1 MLRGWDTNRQQD
13 AWDYTF
19 SSQEQNETM
28 ASSGGVL
35 REWSSAP
42 EVHDRHEEKV
52 EIEEEIG
59 VDPLASPSGSVN
71 SGWSMPHAVL
81 PDVDSIP
88 APLADVPMNGNNN
101 YTASDSGSESPLQM
115 SPPNLRTIDSAFSH
129 GDVEAC
135 SPSTP
140 FSDYD
145 GNNMN
150 SEKRSSIR
158 QTLRNKLDEV
168 RTNPAAKF
176 KIMVGV
182 SIFVVTICIIAIAA
196 TASSDNRPAQNNGV
210 APTKGTG
217 IDTTLGAETTLAK
230 NNESKQDRIDDTK
243 APTTALAYLTP
254 APSLVAL
261 MNLTNIPTFSPTAIP
276 TYTMKLSTV
285 NPTAGQTYPPSPAP
299 TPSPTSP
306 SPTEEPITS
315 SPTMDCSDATGNY
328 MTYNDKPRDCIWLDN
343 GYNGAKSDRK
353 DMNCLSSDLGDKCRY
368 TCRLY
373 NGCMND
379 LLARMDTV
387 PEEDISIGDSC
398 SDKEGTFMGNNH
410 IPRNCS
416 WIEEDPFTAPM
427 KKSLNCGTP
436 EDPRTELGAMCP
448 WSCAGYN
455 QCSRDVN
462 AMSASNSTVGADFY
476 DDDNDAGY
484 DDDAG
489 PQPTLT
495 PTYDTAK
502 DTSSEMP
509 TYLEPDSTI
518 MPTVGGCIDA
528 DGEFQTHVGPD
539 NYRQVCLLFISP
551 CLFSL

>member
-1 MLRGWDTNRQQD
+1 MLRGWDTNRQED
-13 AWDYTF
+13 AWDNTF

-210 APTKGTG
+210 TPTKGTG

-243 APTTALAYLTP
+243 TPTTALAYLTP

-551 CLFSL
+551 CLFS

>member
-13 AWDYTF
+13 AWDNTF

-42 EVHDRHEEKV
+42 KVHDRHEEKV

-243 APTTALAYLTP
+243 TPTTALAYLTP

>member
-1 MLRGWDTNRQQD
+1 
-13 AWDYTF
+13 
-19 SSQEQNETM
+19 
-28 ASSGGVL
+28 
-35 REWSSAP
+35 
-42 EVHDRHEEKV
+42 
-52 EIEEEIG
+52 
-59 VDPLASPSGSVN
+59 
-71 SGWSMPHAVL
+71 
-81 PDVDSIP
+81 
-88 APLADVPMNGNNN
+88 
-101 YTASDSGSESPLQM
+101 
-115 SPPNLRTIDSAFSH
+115 
-129 GDVEAC
+129 
-135 SPSTP
+135 
-140 FSDYD
+140 
-145 GNNMN
+145 
-150 SEKRSSIR
+150 
-158 QTLRNKLDEV
+158 
-168 RTNPAAKF
+168 
-176 KIMVGV
+176 
-182 SIFVVTICIIAIAA
+182 
-196 TASSDNRPAQNNGV
+196 
-210 APTKGTG
+210 
-217 IDTTLGAETTLAK
+217 
-230 NNESKQDRIDDTK
+230 
-243 APTTALAYLTP
+243 
-254 APSLVAL
+254 
-261 MNLTNIPTFSPTAIP
+261 
-276 TYTMKLSTV
+276 
-285 NPTAGQTYPPSPAP
+285 
-299 TPSPTSP
+299 
-306 SPTEEPITS
+306 
-315 SPTMDCSDATGNY
+315 
-328 MTYNDKPRDCIWLDN
+328 
-343 GYNGAKSDRK
+343 
-353 DMNCLSSDLGDKCRY
+353 
-368 TCRLY
+368 
-373 NGCMND
+373 MND